1 MPPYDI
7 IVMIRYFVIS
17 SRFSCAQILT
27 FYRKA
32 LTEFEIPT
40 HKTKASTTN
49 DQRPTTRSQHVTTI
63 QLQTHHTTGT
73 TPLAPTDI
81 TPITMNAIARGSRAA
96 STKNI
101 AKNSRSVFSSIFNS
115 SSDKKQDQQA
125 KINAIPAN
133 MSTDS
138 KVESLSRSQIADMIA
153 EEHDLTNA
161 KAERIVKGVFDTIA
175 EVSFNY
181 VLQQRHRYLEEKL
194 QRASFHLIYSHFP
207 NSIQNVTKNKKV
219 RIAGFGTF
227 SNIHVNARQGRNP
240 QNGERIMIAAK
251 QRVKFAPFK
260 ALKDAINE

>member
-1 MPPYDI
+1 
-7 IVMIRYFVIS
+7 
-17 SRFSCAQILT
+17 
-27 FYRKA
+27 
-32 LTEFEIPT
+32 
-40 HKTKASTTN
+40 
-49 DQRPTTRSQHVTTI
+49 
-63 QLQTHHTTGT
+63 
-73 TPLAPTDI
+73 
-81 TPITMNAIARGSRAA
+81 MNAIARGSRAA

-175 EVSFNY
+175 E
-181 VLQQRHRYLEEKL
+181 
-194 QRASFHLIYSHFP
+194 
-207 NSIQNVTKNKKV
+207 NVTKNKKV

-240 QNGERIMIAAK
+240 QNGETIMIAAK